1 MVVSLI
7 REHRTVVAVRERER
21 ERERESL
28 LLIDAE
34 NCHFDLITKIKNEY
48 HNIE

>member
-1 MVVSLI
+1 MVVSSI
-7 REHRTVVAVRERER
+7 REYVAVGAVRERER
-21 ERERESL
+21 ERL

>member
-1 MVVSLI
+1 MVVSSI
-7 REHRTVVAVRERER
+7 RVHRTVGAVRER

-28 LLIDAE
+28 LLIDAGKI
-34 NCHFDLITKIKNEY
+34 CHFEKSTEIKNEY